1 MRLELEDG
9 VVIREQQVLVPVER
23 GRVLRE
29 FLSYALAGIYVKRNV
44 VWYLAAGGL
53 DWEDLTLAG

>member
-1 MRLELEDG
+1 M
-9 VVIREQQVLVPVER
+9 LVPVER
-23 GRVLRE
+23 GRVLGE
-29 FLSYALAGIYVKRNV
+29 FLSYTLAGIYVKRNV